1 MSTNRASPKPDSSEG
16 RRDSIKK
23 EDSEEKGKTIVN
35 SAKKESAEIEDIFGE
50 LKMLG
55 KLPLSSTGSMDQEED
70 TMGCVKIS
78 FDKSESKSKV

>member
-1 MSTNRASPKPDSSEG
+1 MSTNRVSPKPDSSEYEG

-35 SAKKESAEIEDIFGE
+35 SAQKESAEIEDIFGE
-50 LKMLG
+50 LKLLG

-70 TMGCVKIS
+70 TMG
-78 FDKSESKSKV
+78 